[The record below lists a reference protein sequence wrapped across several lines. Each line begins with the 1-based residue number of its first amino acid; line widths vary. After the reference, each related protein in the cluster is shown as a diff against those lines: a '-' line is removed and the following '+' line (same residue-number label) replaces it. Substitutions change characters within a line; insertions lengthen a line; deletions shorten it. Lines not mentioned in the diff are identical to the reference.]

1 MLAWETLG
9 RWWWHGSKVGFSV
22 QIPVALRITSVYICP
37 KNYTL
42 EVRGI
47 SDGRTART
55 DLSPPYVP
63 EARRPTAPH
72 VPGHPSGPG
81 SPSHLPG
88 LA

>member
-9 RWWWHGSKVGFSV
+9 RWWWHGSKVEFSV
-22 QIPVALRITSVYICP
+22 QIPVALRLTNVYICP
-37 KNYTL
+37 HNYTL
-42 EVRGI
+42 EVRGVTCEKI
-47 SDGRTART
+47 ERI

-72 VPGHPSGPG
+72 VPAHPSGPG

>member
-1 MLAWETLG
+1 MLVWETLG
-9 RWWWHGSKVGFSV
+9 RWCWHGRKVEFSI

-37 KNYTL
+37 KTYTL
-42 EVRGI
+42 EVRGTN
-47 SDGRTART
+47 DGRTERT

-63 EARRPTAPH
+63 EALRLTAPH
-72 VPGHPSGPG
+72 VPARPSGSG

>member
-9 RWWWHGSKVGFSV
+9 RWWWHGSKVEFSV
-22 QIPVALRITSVYICP
+22 QIPVALRLTSVYICP
-37 KNYTL
+37 QNYTL
-42 EVRGI
+42 EVRGVTSEKI
-47 SDGRTART
+47 ERTA
-55 DLSPPYVP
+55 LSPPYVP

-72 VPGHPSGPG
+72 VPAHPSGPG